1 MLKTP
6 PFCLPVVLLS
16 LLTVQ
21 TACSAERTPAG
32 PASAA
37 ERVLERAV
45 IIDTHLD
52 TPQMMLDEGYDLG
65 DPASPWHVSIAKLR
79 EGRVGAAFL
88 VIWVQVKWPAGDL
101 VPRTLRLI
109 DVVHEQVERHA
120 DALAL
125 ATSAEEIL
133 RARRENRIAV
143 LLGIEGGH
151 TIANDLRLIRNYHRL
166 GVRYLTLTHSAPTD
180 WADSSGARPRWNGL
194 TEFGRDVVREM
205 NRLGMMV
212 DVSHASDKTFFD
224 VLDVAKA
231 PVIAS
236 HSSCRALNDHHR
248 NLTDEMLR
256 AVARNAGVVN
266 INFYSTFVDPEYRRA
281 QDGLSKAAEAEIAQA
296 RAERAQRGQR
306 LGWPDELRI
315 YRRHYHDL
323 TRPSLARLADH
334 FEHAVRVA
342 GVDHVG
348 IGSDYD
354 GVESVPQGVN
364 DISMIPNLVREL
376 ARRGFSEQD
385 LEKIVGGNMLR
396 VMRENEAASRRMQS
410 GK

>member
-1 MLKTP
+1 M
-6 PFCLPVVLLS
+6 
-16 LLTVQ
+16 
-21 TACSAERTPAG
+21 
-32 PASAA
+32 
-37 ERVLERAV
+37 
-45 IIDTHLD
+45 
-52 TPQMMLDEGYDLG
+52 
-65 DPASPWHVSIAKLR
+65 R
-79 EGRVGAAFL
+79 EGRIGAAFL

-109 DVVHEQVERHA
+109 DVVHEQVERNA

-125 ATSAEEIL
+125 ATTADEIL

-151 TIANDLRLIRNYHRL
+151 TIANDLRLLRNYHRL

-180 WADSSGARPRWNGL
+180 WADSSGAPPRWDGL
-194 TEFGRDVVREM
+194 TDFGREVVREM

-224 VLDVAKA
+224 VLEVAQA

-248 NLTDEMLR
+248 NMTDEMLR
-256 AVARNAGVVN
+256 AVAKNGGVVN
-266 INFYSTFVDPEYRRA
+266 INFYSTFVDPEYRRT
-281 QDGLSKAAEAEIAQA
+281 QDRLSKTAEAEITRA
-296 RAERAQRGQR
+296 RAERARRGER
-306 LGWPDELRI
+306 LTWPDELRI
-315 YRRHYHDL
+315 YRRHYRPL
-323 TRPSLARLADH
+323 TRPPLARLADH

-354 GVESVPQGVN
+354 GVESVPQGVD
-364 DISMIPNLVREL
+364 DISMFPNLVREL
-376 ARRGFSEQD
+376 ARRGFTEQD

-396 VMRENEAASRRMQS
+396 VMREVEAASRRMQT

>member
-1 MLKTP
+1 MKTP
-6 PFCLPVVLLS
+6 TTCLSAILLC
-16 LLTVQ
+16 LLAAQ
-21 TACSAERTPAG
+21 TACSAERS
-32 PASAA
+32 PASATGAA
-37 ERVLERAV
+37 ESVLERAV

-52 TPQMMLDEGYDLG
+52 TPQMMLDEGYDLA
-65 DPASPWHVSIAKLR
+65 DPASPWHASIPKMR
-79 EGRVGAAFL
+79 EGRIGAAFL

-109 DVVHEQVERHA
+109 DVVHEQVERNA

-125 ATSAEEIL
+125 ATTADEIL
-133 RARRENRIAV
+133 RAHEQKRIAV

-151 TIANDLRLIRNYHRL
+151 TIANDLRLLRNYHRL

-180 WADSSGARPRWNGL
+180 WADSSGAPPRWNGL
-194 TEFGRDVVREM
+194 TDFGREVVREM

-224 VLDVAKA
+224 VLEVAKA

-248 NLTDEMLR
+248 NMTDEMLR
-256 AVARNAGVVN
+256 AVAKNGGVVN

-281 QDGLSKAAEAEIAQA
+281 QDRLSKAAEAEITRA
-296 RAERAQRGQR
+296 RAERARRGER
-306 LGWPDELRI
+306 LTWPDELRI
-315 YRRHYHDL
+315 YRRHYRGL
-323 TRPSLARLADH
+323 TRPPLARLAEH

-354 GVESVPQGVN
+354 GVESVPQGVD

-385 LEKIVGGNMLR
+385 LGKIVGGNMLR
-396 VMRENEAASRRMQS
+396 VMREVEAASRRMQT